1 MCDARPPRPLTGADL
16 SSYADVVDPTSEI
29 GRNIRARR
37 QRLGLSLEALA
48 KRSGVSSTMLSEV
61 ERSVKNPTVKL
72 AYQIA
77 KALSCTLTDLLDER
91 PVTSVNVIRADE
103 RRTLVD
109 PQSEVARHGLRTE
122 LLSSGLEVV
131 WYELPAG
138 TSAGEM
144 EPNRPGVTEHVSVIR
159 GRFVLRLGEER
170 YELGPGDSV
179 SYAAHTTM
187 EYRNESDA
195 MCEIILLSDSSQASG

>member
-1 MCDARPPRPLTGADL
+1 
-16 SSYADVVDPTSEI
+16 
-29 GRNIRARR
+29 
-37 QRLGLSLEALA
+37 
-48 KRSGVSSTMLSEV
+48 MLSEV

-91 PVTSVNVIRADE
+91 PVTAVNVIRADQ
-103 RRTLVD
+103 RRTLID

-144 EPNRPGVTEHVSVIR
+144 EPNRPGVSEHVSVIR
-159 GRFVLRLGEER
+159 GNFVLCLGEER
-170 YELGPGDSV
+170 YELGEGDSV

-187 EYRNESDA
+187 EYRNESDGP
-195 MCEIILLSDSSQASG
+195 CEIILLSDSSQATG

>member
-1 MCDARPPRPLTGADL
+1 VPICAVDPLTWAGL
-16 SSYADVVDPTSEI
+16 YPYARAVDPTSEI

-37 QRLGLSLEALA
+37 QRVGLSLEALA
-48 KRSGVSSTMLSEV
+48 KRSGVSSTMRSEV
-61 ERSVKNPTVKL
+61 ERAVKNPTVKL

-91 PVTSVNVIRADE
+91 PVTPVTVIRAAQ

-109 PQSEVARHGLRTE
+109 PQSQVVRHGLRTE

-131 WYELPAG
+131 WYELPPG

-144 EPNRPGVTEHVSVIR
+144 EPNRPGVSEYLSVLT
-159 GRFVLRLGEER
+159 GQLVLVLGEVR
-170 YELGPGDSV
+170 YELFEGDSV

-187 EYRNESDA
+187 EYRNEGAEPCAIWLRSDT
-195 MCEIILLSDSSQASG
+195 SQAAG

>member
-1 MCDARPPRPLTGADL
+1 MGLC
-16 SSYADVVDPTSEI
+16 SYARFVDPTSEI

-91 PVTSVNVIRADE
+91 PVTPVTVIRADQ
-103 RRTLVD
+103 RRTLID
-109 PQSEVARHGLRTE
+109 PQSGVARHGLRTE

-144 EPNRPGVTEHVSVIR
+144 EPNRPGVTEHVSVLK
-159 GRFVLRLGEER
+159 GRLTLKLGEEI
-170 YELGPGDSV
+170 YELNEGDSV

-187 EYRNESDA
+187 EYRNDSEA
-195 MCEIILLSDSSQASG
+195 GCEILLLSDSSQAAG

>member
-1 MCDARPPRPLTGADL
+1 
-16 SSYADVVDPTSEI
+16 VDPTSEI

-91 PVTSVNVIRADE
+91 PVTPVTVIRADQ

-109 PQSEVARHGLRTE
+109 PQSGVARHGLRTE

-144 EPNRPGVTEHVSVIR
+144 EPNRPGVTEHVSVLK
-159 GRFVLRLGEER
+159 GTLSLKLGEET
-170 YELGPGDSV
+170 YELNEGDSV

-187 EYRNESDA
+187 EYRNDSDSA
-195 MCEIILLSDSSQASG
+195 CEILLLSDSSQVAG